1 MWEDN
6 DLVVLEEDSGFGGPG
21 CYRSVNTT
29 KKEEVEPVLK
39 DSPLVVAAEEVDLA
53 RGKEKHTGVFVEVFR
68 NRLRFMELH

>member
-1 MWEDN
+1 MVEILSMDPYF
-6 DLVVLEEDSGFGGPG
+6 GFGGPG

-53 RGKEKHTGVFVEVFR
+53 RGKAKHTGVFVEVFR